1 MSFIN
6 NFINAQSA
14 QSWSILGVALFLS
27 LVSII
32 LGRSVSKADPMKKP
46 SKLLTVLEV
55 YYTGIENL
63 FNSIFHGRAKEL
75 MPYIGMLIIFIL
87 TMNYLP
93 LFVPLEAPT
102 TDYNIPLG
110 LVTITVLLIH
120 GVNIKYNGI
129 KEFFAEFFSP
139 MPFMLP
145 LNLLEL
151 VSRPLSMS
159 MRLFCNILSGSLI
172 LQILSSF
179 TSWLQHQLIP
189 VGPVNSAGGSYLD
202 VIGAVLSVPFHGF
215 FDIFAGTI
223 QAFVFTLLTIIFVS
237 LSINFDEEQTE
248 GGK

>member
-1 MSFIN
+1 MNFIN
-6 NFINAQSA
+6 KFINAQSA
-14 QSWSILGVALFLS
+14 QSWSILGVAIFLS
-27 LVSII
+27 IVSIL
-32 LGRSVSKADPMKKP
+32 LGIAVSKADPMKKP

-63 FNSIFHGRAKEL
+63 FNSIFHGKVKGL
-75 MPYIGMLIIFIL
+75 MPYIGMLIVFIL

-93 LFVPLEAPT
+93 LFLPLEPPT

-110 LVTITVLLIH
+110 LVIITVLIIH

-129 KEFFAEFFSP
+129 KEFFKEFFSP

-159 MRLFCNILSGSLI
+159 MRLFCNILSGALI
-172 LQILSSF
+172 LQILGSF

-189 VGPVNSAGGSYLD
+189 IGPVNSTGGSALD
-202 VIGAVLSVPFHGF
+202 VIGAVISIPFHGF

-237 LSINFDEEQTE
+237 LNVDLDEATEE

>member
-14 QSWSILGVALFLS
+14 QSWTILGVAVFLS
-27 LVSII
+27 TISIVFGNI
-32 LGRSVSKADPMKKP
+32 VSKADPMQKP
-46 SKLLTVLEV
+46 TKFLTGLEI

-63 FNSIFHGRAKEL
+63 FNSIFHGKVKQL
-75 MPYIGMLIIFIL
+75 MPYIGMLIIYIL

-93 LFVPLEAPT
+93 LFLPLEPPT

-110 LVTITVLLIH
+110 LVIITVLIIH
-120 GVNIKYNGI
+120 GVNIKCNGL
-129 KEFFAEFFSP
+129 KEFFAEFLSP

-159 MRLFCNILSGSLI
+159 MRLFCNILSGTLI
-172 LQILSSF
+172 LQILGTF

-189 VGPVNSAGGSYLD
+189 FGPINSSGGSYLD
-202 VIGAVLSVPFHGF
+202 VLGAIISIPFHGF

-237 LSINFDEEQTE
+237 LSVDFDEEPE